1 MPESVIQVFA
11 ILVPVVTVLGI
22 LNAMHAVMN
31 VRSPRGVIAWVAML
45 ILLPVVAV
53 PFYWIFGRHKF
64 TGYIEARRAGNMEIH
79 ALAQKVLA
87 DLKPFGIDPTA
98 PAYEASQLGE
108 QLAGLPFT
116 TGNDVDLLIDGDA
129 TFGAMFEAIDAAENY
144 LLVQFFVVHDDQ
156 LGAAFRDRLVA
167 RAQAGIRVLFLYD
180 DLGCNSTPASFWEPL
195 REAGAQVKGFKPNKG
210 WANRLRIN
218 FRNHRKILVADGRVA
233 FVGGLNIGDKYRGAD
248 ERFGAWRD
256 THMRLHGPTVQAI
269 QISFIEDWNWA
280 AGEIPELNWD
290 PCPAPHGD
298 QTVLA
303 VPTGPADDLEVCHLF
318 FLRAINLSK
327 KRLWITSPY
336 FVPDHAV
343 VAALQLAALRGVDV
357 RILLPERPDHLL
369 VYLSAFSYFDEMQA
383 VGAKLYRYQPGF
395 MHQKVWLIDDEIALI
410 GTANLD
416 NRSFY
421 LNFEMMLAVRDRDFA
436 GEVAAM
442 LESDLERC
450 RPIAPDE
457 YRDQPTLFKV
467 AVRLA
472 RIASPLQ

>member
-1 MPESVIQVFA
+1 MADTLLQVFA

-45 ILLPVVAV
+45 ILVPVIAV

-64 TGYIEARRAGNMEIH
+64 TGYVEARRAGDMEIH
-79 ALAQKVLA
+79 TLMQQVLA
-87 DLKPFGIDPTA
+87 KLKPFGIDPDA
-98 PAYEASQLGE
+98 PSYNASHLGE
-108 QLAGLPFT
+108 ELAGLPFT
-116 TGNDVDLLIDGDA
+116 MQNRVDLLVDGEA
-129 TFGAMFEAIDAAENY
+129 TFGAIFEAIDAAQDY
-144 LLVQFFVVHDDQ
+144 ILVQFFIVHDDKM
-156 LGAAFRDRLVA
+156 GAAFRDRLIA
-167 RAQAGIRVLFLYD
+167 RAQSGVRVLFLYD
-180 DLGCNSTPASFWEPL
+180 ELGCAGTPASFWVPL
-195 REAGAQVKGFKPNKG
+195 RDAGAQVKPFKPNRG

-218 FRNHRKILVADGRVA
+218 FRNHRKILVVDGHVA
-233 FVGGLNIGDKYRGAD
+233 FVGGLNIGDKYCGD
-248 ERFGAWRD
+248 DDRFGAWRD
-256 THMRLHGPTVQAI
+256 THTRLRGPTVQAI

-280 AGEIPELNWD
+280 ADEIPELHWD
-290 PCPAPHGD
+290 PSPASQGD
-298 QTVLA
+298 HTVLA

-318 FLRAINLSK
+318 FLRAINLAE

-357 RILLPERPDHLL
+357 RIILPERPDHLL

-395 MHQKVWLIDDEIALI
+395 MHQKVWLIDDEISLI

-416 NRSFY
+416 NRSYY
-421 LNFEMMLAVRDRDFA
+421 LNFEIMLTIRDRAFA
-436 GEVAAM
+436 TEVETM
-442 LESDLERC
+442 LENDFERC
-450 RPIAPDE
+450 RTIGPDE
-457 YRDQPTLFKV
+457 YRKQSALFKV